1 MLGELRSQLELFKIA
16 HQMTKLGIRSWII
29 WVDPM
34 LSQVSLKVK
43 ESEKVR
49 VIQYKNSIYLT
60 IAGSEYGGNIA
71 HMKTE
76 EGGY

>member
-1 MLGELRSQLELFKIA
+1 
-16 HQMTKLGIRSWII
+16 
-29 WVDPM
+29 M

-49 VIQYKNSIYLT
+49 IIQYKNSIYLT

-71 HMKTE
+71 HMKIE